1 MQIGEITLS
10 AENRQYETIVNQSET
25 VVREVAGRPPLGP
38 EDPVLAR
45 FTPEF
50 AERYRVMRNYVDVQR
65 RTILGSSTNS
75 QELAEA
81 NRQVEQFYDKWYPLG
96 RY

>member
-1 MQIGEITLS
+1 
-10 AENRQYETIVNQSET
+10 
-25 VVREVAGRPPLGP
+25 VVREVAGRPPLSP

-50 AERYRVMRNYVDVQR
+50 VERYRVMRNYVDVQR
-65 RTILGSSTNS
+65 RRILGTTSNP
-75 QELAEA
+75 QEIADA
-81 NRQVEQFYDKWYPLG
+81 DRQVEQFYDKWYPLG